1 MAALPALAQ
10 ISSNTLTIKLERSAT
25 PSLDVTQKNGVALS
39 GIASVDRLHQQF
51 NVTRM
56 ERVFRPAGKFE
67 DRHREWG
74 LDRWYRIE
82 VAPRSDLESVAR
94 AYLAD
99 AAIESASP
107 EYTKSLHGRPTY
119 EVSEMMGPLRAA
131 SRAEAAAP
139 PFIPDDPRYGE
150 QWHYDN
156 TGQTNIPGDGEA
168 GTPGVDINLPEAHD
182 ITTGTPDVIV
192 SIVDSGLDLDHPDFQ
207 GALWI
212 NDGEDINGNGV
223 FDRTPEAN
231 GGDLNGIDDD
241 NNGFVDDVVGY
252 DFADNDPIPE
262 TVSPSV
268 IDNSHGT
275 HVAGTVAARNNNGT
289 GVAGVAGGDGT
300 ADSGIRLMITQTFS
314 NNVTGFPEAIIY
326 AADNGAVISNNSWGY
341 TSPGVFE
348 QPVLDAID
356 YFIANAGGPGEA
368 MEGGIYVNS
377 AGNSNSDAEYYPGF
391 YGPAF
396 AVSST
401 EDTDSK
407 SSFSNYGD
415 WVDVAAPG
423 GQFGIDGVISTL
435 HRSAGEYGSF
445 SGTSMSAPHIAGA
458 AALVASEMPGMTAAE
473 VEALLANSG
482 VDISDQNPGFQLGK
496 RLDALNALQGP
507 DDIDPST
514 ITDLSIQTDPAVMAA
529 GTSVTLTWTAPGDD
543 GTDGTASSYDLR
555 MSTTG
560 PITDANFDSAMPIE
574 GVPAPQAAGTTETF
588 TADELPFET
597 EIWFAIRTTDEFLNL
612 SGVSNSPSITTEEGP
627 EFTVSADSIGAS
639 LLIGESATE
648 TFSITNDGAD
658 DLAVNFFGFAALELL
673 NQPGIQKNDT
683 SAPVRSTS
691 HAKGSD
697 NLGGIG
703 NPVLLGAGGPDDF
716 GYNWI
721 DSNEDGGP
729 TFDWIDI
736 SADGDVVSSGDEVIT
751 SVDLP
756 FSFSFYGESY
766 ESVGIGSNG
775 YLIFGGSTSAFAN
788 ASMPTSAAPNNII
801 APFWDDLNPA
811 AAGTIYTR
819 YDEAENRFIVQYD
832 DVEKFFTTETYTF
845 QVILYADGSMRFQYE
860 SVDVGDSATIGV
872 ENADGSDGMQ
882 VAFNAPYVE
891 DGLAIA
897 IQNVPTYLTL
907 SPTAAT
913 VGSGST
919 QDFTVDLDATGL
931 TQGLYGFT
939 LAGEGS
945 NASSTASIAVE
956 TGLEVTGAPFPLE
969 LSTSEINESLNAD
982 ASVTRTLTITNPTQR
997 EESFRLELRG
1007 MSGIAPTWQPRLKG
1021 DALIKYE
1028 RMAESLKELAGTSR
1042 ASMGVAESSDGSGLD
1057 FLPEPMAQLNLDA
1070 YSTSV
1075 FGDLSGQFVR
1085 FDLGDPESLSALDAS
1100 PTAFAGDFAVG
1111 QQDRFYVI
1119 TADDN
1124 AFHSIT
1130 TGGSITTFG
1139 VSEPQSAAESWT
1151 DLASNPVDGALY
1163 ASSSDGS
1170 ASYLYTIDPT
1180 DGTATRVAQIAS
1192 TPVII
1197 SLAID
1202 GFGQMYGLEIVN
1214 DELFEIDKETG
1225 ASTALGSVGFDAN
1238 FAQGM
1243 DYDLATGRLYMAAYN
1258 NAGAGRGELRI
1269 ADTETGATTLVGRL
1283 GNGDELG
1290 YLALNSV
1297 GFVQP
1302 NLLGGTIAPLN
1313 SVDVELLI
1321 TAEGLYDGTYTGNLA
1336 VISDAVGNPEEEV
1349 GVTLDVDAEGE
1360 LTVDVD
1366 ELVFDVLFLGNDQT
1380 LSALVSNTG
1389 RDEIELTLS
1398 SDNSDFT
1405 LDATSVTLPAGVSQ
1419 DVPVTFAPS
1428 TLGPIS
1434 GTLTIDGAPNGTQT
1448 VALSGE
1454 GVPAPAV
1461 ELEPTAFDLQAYPG
1475 QQYTRTLTMT
1485 NTGGSPLEFTSSES
1499 VISEP
1504 SSQAPSAIFSGVLME
1519 EDFDDGIPSAWTVVD
1534 NTEGGVVWQTND
1546 DWNRGNFAGTGGSA
1560 AADSDVA
1567 GFGVPYDTEL
1577 ISPEM
1582 DGVDGLALSFLV
1594 NFQAIP
1600 PANFFDVDVTTDG
1613 GTTWTNVLQ
1622 LDDDT
1627 PIGGLFVT
1635 NGGVLQTIPLSGV
1648 VADGETFQVRF
1659 RYYTPDPSPF
1669 DWYAQIDDV
1678 QIAQAFEYVTYE
1690 PASGTV
1696 EPGESLELTYSIDA
1710 TGLPG
1715 GTYELAYTF
1724 ETNAPET
1731 PSATIPF
1738 TLNVIESLAVTPDP
1752 QVGDD
1757 GIVHPNETFTVPV
1770 NVQSLDDLAVSAYE
1784 LTLAFDGSV
1793 IEPLS
1798 VETEG
1803 TLSDGLVLA
1812 SNLGDNTVQVAAA
1825 EGATSTSGGATPV
1838 LFDIEGEGTL
1848 INVTFR
1854 AKEVLDVTDV
1864 TVSEIIFNE
1873 GQPAATGGS
1882 ATVEVGPL
1890 YGDASLNVAVNGQDA
1905 ALVLQ
1910 HAADIVTL
1918 DGAAFTSGNVSGDE
1932 TLGAFDAALILA
1944 FSSEMISC
1952 FPVEEGCDASLT
1964 LASKS
1969 GGAASTLAWG
1979 TPVMEPAKSAES
1991 AQMLELPLTLSG
2003 SEPVLAF
2010 QMKTTTDA
2018 ALAVD
2023 AVESALPD
2031 GWSLMHK
2038 IGDDGS
2044 VVIAAA
2050 GTQPLRAGN
2059 VATLRMTWTKPD
2071 GTLEL
2076 AGTAQVNE
2084 EAAKAMANAELSP
2097 RPDEFALRGNYPNP
2111 FGRVTKISM
2120 DLPNDARVDVD
2131 VYDLLGRRVQTMRG
2145 TELAAGM
2152 DRTIQVDG
2160 SRLSSGVYFYRV
2172 TVQMGDDRQIDTGR
2186 MTVVR

>member
-1 MAALPALAQ
+1 
-10 ISSNTLTIKLERSAT
+10 
-25 PSLDVTQKNGVALS
+25 
-39 GIASVDRLHQQF
+39 
-51 NVTRM
+51 
-56 ERVFRPAGKFE
+56 
-67 DRHREWG
+67 
-74 LDRWYRIE
+74 
-82 VAPRSDLESVAR
+82 
-94 AYLAD
+94 
-99 AAIESASP
+99 
-107 EYTKSLHGRPTY
+107 
-119 EVSEMMGPLRAA
+119 
-131 SRAEAAAP
+131 
-139 PFIPDDPRYGE
+139 
-150 QWHYDN
+150 
-156 TGQTNIPGDGEA
+156 
-168 GTPGVDINLPEAHD
+168 
-182 ITTGTPDVIV
+182 
-192 SIVDSGLDLDHPDFQ
+192 
-207 GALWI
+207 
-212 NDGEDINGNGV
+212 
-223 FDRTPEAN
+223 
-231 GGDLNGIDDD
+231 
-241 NNGFVDDVVGY
+241 
-252 DFADNDPIPE
+252 
-262 TVSPSV
+262 
-268 IDNSHGT
+268 
-275 HVAGTVAARNNNGT
+275 
-289 GVAGVAGGDGT
+289 
-300 ADSGIRLMITQTFS
+300 
-314 NNVTGFPEAIIY
+314 
-326 AADNGAVISNNSWGY
+326 
-341 TSPGVFE
+341 
-348 QPVLDAID
+348 
-356 YFIANAGGPGEA
+356 
-368 MEGGIYVNS
+368 
-377 AGNSNSDAEYYPGF
+377 
-391 YGPAF
+391 
-396 AVSST
+396 
-401 EDTDSK
+401 
-407 SSFSNYGD
+407 
-415 WVDVAAPG
+415 
-423 GQFGIDGVISTL
+423 
-435 HRSAGEYGSF
+435 
-445 SGTSMSAPHIAGA
+445 
-458 AALVASEMPGMTAAE
+458 
-473 VEALLANSG
+473 
-482 VDISDQNPGFQLGK
+482 
-496 RLDALNALQGP
+496 
-507 DDIDPST
+507 
-514 ITDLSIQTDPAVMAA
+514 
-529 GTSVTLTWTAPGDD
+529 
-543 GTDGTASSYDLR
+543 
-555 MSTTG
+555 
-560 PITDANFDSAMPIE
+560 
-574 GVPAPQAAGTTETF
+574 
-588 TADELPFET
+588 
-597 EIWFAIRTTDEFLNL
+597 
-612 SGVSNSPSITTEEGP
+612 
-627 EFTVSADSIGAS
+627 
-639 LLIGESATE
+639 
-648 TFSITNDGAD
+648 
-658 DLAVNFFGFAALELL
+658 
-673 NQPGIQKNDT
+673 
-683 SAPVRSTS
+683 
-691 HAKGSD
+691 
-697 NLGGIG
+697 
-703 NPVLLGAGGPDDF
+703 
-716 GYNWI
+716 
-721 DSNEDGGP
+721 
-729 TFDWIDI
+729 
-736 SADGDVVSSGDEVIT
+736 
-751 SVDLP
+751 
-756 FSFSFYGESY
+756 
-766 ESVGIGSNG
+766 
-775 YLIFGGSTSAFAN
+775 
-788 ASMPTSAAPNNII
+788 
-801 APFWDDLNPA
+801 
-811 AAGTIYTR
+811 
-819 YDEAENRFIVQYD
+819 
-832 DVEKFFTTETYTF
+832 
-845 QVILYADGSMRFQYE
+845 
-860 SVDVGDSATIGV
+860 
-872 ENADGSDGMQ
+872 
-882 VAFNAPYVE
+882 
-891 DGLAIA
+891 
-897 IQNVPTYLTL
+897 
-907 SPTAAT
+907 
-913 VGSGST
+913 
-919 QDFTVDLDATGL
+919 
-931 TQGLYGFT
+931 
-939 LAGEGS
+939 
-945 NASSTASIAVE
+945 
-956 TGLEVTGAPFPLE
+956 
-969 LSTSEINESLNAD
+969 
-982 ASVTRTLTITNPTQR
+982 
-997 EESFRLELRG
+997 
-1007 MSGIAPTWQPRLKG
+1007 
-1021 DALIKYE
+1021 
-1028 RMAESLKELAGTSR
+1028 
-1042 ASMGVAESSDGSGLD
+1042 
-1057 FLPEPMAQLNLDA
+1057 
-1070 YSTSV
+1070 
-1075 FGDLSGQFVR
+1075 
-1085 FDLGDPESLSALDAS
+1085 
-1100 PTAFAGDFAVG
+1100 
-1111 QQDRFYVI
+1111 
-1119 TADDN
+1119 
-1124 AFHSIT
+1124 
-1130 TGGSITTFG
+1130 
-1139 VSEPQSAAESWT
+1139 
-1151 DLASNPVDGALY
+1151 
-1163 ASSSDGS
+1163 
-1170 ASYLYTIDPT
+1170 
-1180 DGTATRVAQIAS
+1180 
-1192 TPVII
+1192 
-1197 SLAID
+1197 
-1202 GFGQMYGLEIVN
+1202 MYGLEIVN
-1214 DELFEIDKETG
+1214 DELFEIDKDTG

-1269 ADTETGATTLVGRL
+1269 ANTETGATTLVGLL

-1321 TAEGLYDGTYTGNLA
+1321 TAEGLYDGTYTGELA
-1336 VISDAVGNPEEEV
+1336 VISGAVGNPEEEV

-1366 ELVFDVLFLGNDQT
+1366 ELAFDALFLGNDQT

-1398 SDNSDFT
+1398 SDNGDFT
-1405 LDATSVTLPAGVSQ
+1405 LDATSITLPAGVSQ
-1419 DVPVTFAPS
+1419 EVPVTFAPS
-1428 TLGPIS
+1428 TVGPIS

-1504 SSQAPSAIFSGVLME
+1504 SSQAPSAIFSSVLME

-1546 DWNRGNFAGTGGSA
+1546 DWSRGNFAGTGGSA

-1567 GFGVPYDTEL
+1567 GPGVPYDTEL

-1582 DGVDGLALSFLV
+1582 EGLDGLTLSFLV

-1798 VETEG
+1798 VETDG

-1812 SNLGDNTVQVAAA
+1812 SNLGDDTVQVAAA
-1825 EGATSTSGGATPV
+1825 EGATSASGGATPV

-1969 GGAASTLAWG
+1969 GDAASTLAWG

-1991 AQMLELPLTLSG
+1991 AQTLELPLTLSG

-2010 QMKTTTDA
+2010 QMKTTMDA

-2050 GTQPLRAGN
+2050 GTQPLRAGK
-2059 VATLRMTWTKPD
+2059 VATLRMMWTEPD

-2111 FGRVTKISM
+2111 FGRATKISM
-2120 DLPNDARVDVD
+2120 DLPNDARVDVE